1 VAKYP
6 WDDDPAI
13 TGEHEVDIGLKRKAA
28 CEPFLKGPILLRQ
41 LAAASQLSGRALA
54 LLLLVHYRTDI
65 EGKSW
70 ITLPG
75 HLLASWGID
84 RDANRRALRQLE
96 GAGLVRLDR
105 RKGYR
110 TRVHLLSMAKKTDV
124 RVNNWRPTDKA

>member
-1 VAKYP
+1 VARHP
-6 WDDDPAI
+6 WDGDPAI
-13 TGEHEVDIGLKRKAA
+13 TGEHEVDIGLKRKTAG
-28 CEPFLKGPILLRQ
+28 EPFLKGPILLRQ
-41 LAAASQLSGRALA
+41 LTAACQLPGRALA
-54 LLLLVHYRTDI
+54 LLLLVHHRTDI
-65 EGKSW
+65 EGKAW

-110 TRVHLLSMAKKTDV
+110 TRVRLLPMPKK
-124 RVNNWRPTDKA
+124 RGSE